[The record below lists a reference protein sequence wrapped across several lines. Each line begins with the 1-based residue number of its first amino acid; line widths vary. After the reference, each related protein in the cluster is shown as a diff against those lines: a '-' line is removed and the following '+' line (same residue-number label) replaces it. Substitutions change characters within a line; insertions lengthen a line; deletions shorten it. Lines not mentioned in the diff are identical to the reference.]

1 MNPQAAQE
9 HIHHRLRTE
18 LDPAYAYHSL
28 AHTEDVV
35 AATREIAELE
45 GVSKHE
51 TDLLVTAAWY
61 HDCGFIIGSQDHE
74 ISGCE
79 IVRTTL
85 PTFDFTESDIEAI
98 CGMIMATKIPQS
110 PTNRLEEIL
119 ADADLD
125 YLGRNDFGEIGDRL
139 FTELSNYH
147 ILSDRLTWDRIQI
160 SFLQK
165 HTYFT
170 ETNIER
176 RRPRKLQHLHELE
189 HRVALAE

>member
-1 MNPQAAQE
+1 MNPQAAHE
-9 HIHHRLRTE
+9 HIYQRLRAE

-45 GVSKHE
+45 GVSERE

-74 ISGCE
+74 LRGCE
-79 IVRTTL
+79 IVRETL
-85 PTFDFTESDIEAI
+85 PGFDFTEQDIEAI
-98 CGMIMATKIPQS
+98 CGMIMATKIPQF
-110 PTNRLEEIL
+110 PTNKLEEIL

-125 YLGRNDFGEIGDRL
+125 YLGRSDFGEIGDRL
-139 FTELSNYH
+139 FVELSNH
-147 ILSDRLTWDRIQI
+147 DILSDRLTWDRIQI
-160 SFLQK
+160 SFLEK

-170 ETNIER
+170 STNIER
-176 RRPRKLQHLHELE
+176 RRPQKLQHLHELE
-189 HRVALAE
+189 HRVAHAG